1 VEHLTQKQF
10 EDYSQS
16 QLQESEL
23 LSVTDHLSEC
33 ERCRRQVE
41 SAINGDGGFL
51 ALRSEIF
58 GEETPVNLV
67 NVDEVHAHL
76 TLEQTASYVDKR
88 LTSESLQLIADH
100 LTNCELCALAVED
113 LQVFRNQI
121 APSLDVEYQPAP
133 IASFTQGWW
142 QSTLNKLP
150 AFFRVWPVP
159 AFGAALAVLLLIVIG
174 WLVWRTQSER
184 VPPQEIVVAPSP
196 APQPS
201 LSVQPAPEASQ
212 PEPTAVVAQLKDGGT
227 VLTVDQE
234 GKLSG
239 AEQLPSA
246 YQTMMKK
253 ALTNGRVEKS
263 SQLNGLIRPPSALMG
278 PNNEQHNFFVI
289 EPVGNVLMTSRPTLR
304 WSMLEG
310 ATGYVVEIYD
320 SEFKLVAASPQLTN
334 NSWSVLQSLERG
346 KTYSWQVKATKDG
359 QQTISPRPPAP
370 QARFRILDQARA
382 NELLKAKQAYPLS
395 HLALG
400 LLYAEAGLLK
410 EAEAELRA
418 LQKANPESDLVR
430 SLVRQV
436 QALRRGRE

>member
-1 VEHLTQKQF
+1 MEHLSQKQF

-16 QLQESEL
+16 QLQESDL
-23 LSVTDHLSEC
+23 LSVTDHLSVC
-33 ERCRRQVE
+33 EPCRRQVE

-58 GEETPVNLV
+58 GEDAQVNLA
-67 NVDEVHAHL
+67 NVADEVNAHL
-76 TLEQTASYVDKR
+76 TLEQTASYVDKQ
-88 LTSESLQLIADH
+88 LTSESLQVIADH
-100 LTNCELCALAVED
+100 LSNCELCSLAVED
-113 LQVFRNQI
+113 LQAFRNQV
-121 APSLDVEYQPAP
+121 APSLDVEYQPASD
-133 IASFTQGWW
+133 ASSTEDWW
-142 QSTLNKLP
+142 HRNLDKLP
-150 AFFRVWPVP
+150 AFFRASSVP

-174 WLVWRTQSER
+174 WLVWRAQSER
-184 VPPQEIVVAPSP
+184 VPPQEIVVAPTP

-201 LSVQPAPEASQ
+201 LSVQPAPEPSQ
-212 PEPTAVVAQLKDGGT
+212 PETAAVVAQLKDGGS

-239 AEQLPSA
+239 AEQLPPD

-253 ALTNGRVEKS
+253 ALTGGRVEKS
-263 SQLNGLIRPPSALMG
+263 SQLNGLIRPPSSLMG
-278 PNNEQHNFFVI
+278 PNSEPHNFSVI

-304 WSMLEG
+304 WSTMEG

-320 SEFKLVAASPQLTN
+320 GEFKLVIASPQLTN
-334 NSWSVLQSLERG
+334 NSWSVPQSLERG
-346 KTYSWQVKATKDG
+346 KIYSWQVKATKDG

-370 QARFRILDQARA
+370 QARFRVLDQGRA
-382 NELLKAKQAYPLS
+382 NELLKAKRAYPSS
-395 HLALG
+395 HLTLG

-410 EAEAELRA
+410 EAEMELRL

-436 QALRRGRE
+436 QTLRGRE